1 MRTVVVLV
9 AVAVLAGCDDG
20 EGATPDGGV
29 VDVGSAR
36 DGAVVDAS
44 GDASV
49 DASLD
54 PSVDASLDAAVE
66 ADAASEASLYGAPGC
81 EELDPSYCTYPW
93 PSSRFLVADA
103 TRASGWRLAPAA
115 GTLPVSAMGS
125 PVEPALVERA
135 DGFPL
140 GTPIMVHVPGVD
152 LAQLPGEDSIER
164 SVAAD
169 TRLGLFEV
177 GEGGARLI
185 PCFAELDL
193 RERRDEARSLIVRP
207 AVLLREGT
215 RYVVALR
222 DLVDVEGAPIEV
234 SPGFGALRDGMVD
247 GIPRLQARRDAMDEV
262 FGLLEGAGWSRGS
275 LTVAWDFTTASHV
288 SLHGDILHMRDDALA
303 QVGPDGPELVF
314 DEVIERSVDEDAHI
328 ALEIHGHITVPHYMR
343 PVEGWQGETAWVFD
357 RGDDGRP
364 VARSTRDAPFLLL
377 VPRSGLGGEPLGLIQ
392 YGHGLN
398 GSRGQTGAGHQ
409 TRTADEYGYVYY
421 GADMV
426 GMSRAD
432 VTNIIGLVTD
442 VNRFVW
448 LADRLH
454 QGMLESVL
462 LARAMTRRLAT
473 MPELVERGIVIDD
486 TRSYWEGN
494 SQGGIYG
501 ATHLA
506 LSDVHTRA
514 VLGVPGQNYS
524 TLLERSVDFSPF
536 FLIFD
541 AMYGDRRDQLM
552 LLALMQVLW
561 DSTDPVSHYHHLSE
575 DPHPGNAPSH
585 ALLGLAKGDWQ
596 VALLTIEI
604 VARSGVGV
612 DLLAHY
618 DPERA
623 PALTTPVP
631 YPHTG
636 SGVVN
641 WHYGNP
647 WPAVGNEPPEDEIG
661 DPHGWPRREPDYR
674 RQAIH
679 FLETGEIID
688 VCEGAPCVRD
698 RP

>member
-1 MRTVVVLV
+1 MRAVVLLV

-20 EGATPDGGV
+20 ESDGPDGTGLDMS
-29 VDVGSAR
+29 VDVGFELDDSIE
-36 DGAVVDAS
+36 DGAVLDAGADGAVDALA
-44 GDASV
+44 DVA
-49 DASLD
+49 DMT
-54 PSVDASLDAAVE
+54 PSE
-66 ADAASEASLYGAPGC
+66 ETLYGAPGC
-81 EELDPSYCTYPW
+81 EELDPSYCLYPW
-93 PSSRFLVADA
+93 PSSRFLVADE
-103 TRASGWRLAPAA
+103 TRASGWRLAPSA

-135 DGFPL
+135 DGFPI
-140 GTPIMVHVPGVD
+140 GTPIMVHLPGVD
-152 LAQLPGEDSIER
+152 LAQLPGEESIER

-177 GEGGARLI
+177 GEDGARLV

-193 RERRDEARSLIVRP
+193 RERRAAARSLIVRP
-207 AVLLREGT
+207 AVLLREDT

-222 DLVDVEGAPIEV
+222 DLVGVDGAPIAA
-234 SPGFGALRDGMVD
+234 SPGFAALRDGMAD
-247 GIPRLQARRDAMDEV
+247 GIARLEARRDAMDEV
-262 FGLLEGAGWSRGS
+262 FALLEGAGWSRGS
-275 LTVAWDFTTASHV
+275 LTVAWDFRTASHA

-303 QVGPDGPELVF
+303 QLGDDGPELVF
-314 DEVIERSVDEDAHI
+314 DEVIERSVDEDLHI
-328 ALEIHGHITVPHYMR
+328 ALEINGHITVPHYMR

-357 RGDDGRP
+357 RGEDGRP

-377 VPRSGLGGEPLGLIQ
+377 VPRAGLDGEALGLIQ

-398 GSRGQTGAGHQ
+398 GSRGQTASGHHKV
-409 TRTADEYGYVYY
+409 TADEYGYVYY

-473 MPELVERGIVIDD
+473 MPELIERGIVIDG

-494 SQGGIYG
+494 SQGGIFG

-506 LSDVHTRA
+506 LSPDHTRA

-561 DSTDPVSHYHHLSE
+561 DSIDPVSHYRHLSAE
-575 DPHPGNAPSH
+575 PHPGNAPSH

-604 VARSGVGV
+604 AARSGLGV
-612 DLLAHY
+612 ELMENY

-623 PALTTPVP
+623 PALIEPVP

-636 SGVVN
+636 TGVVN
-641 WHYGNP
+641 WNYGNP
-647 WPAVGNEPPEDEIG
+647 WPPAGNEPPDDEIG
-661 DPHGWPRREPDYR
+661 DPHGWPRKEPDYR

-688 VCEGAPCVRD
+688 VCGRAPCVRE